1 MAVGGH
7 GLRWGG
13 VGWASVGQ
21 AETFSEALDLGQ
33 FAVTR
38 DTDSSGI
45 LVLASPGKV
54 MVPLSCY
61 ISSGL
66 SPDPEVRVFSVEHYI
81 RSGRVCQLYCF

>member
-45 LVLASPGKV
+45 LVLASPGERNGTSLLLHFLRTL
-54 MVPLSCY
+54 P
-61 ISSGL
+61 
-66 SPDPEVRVFSVEHYI
+66 
-81 RSGRVCQLYCF
+81 